1 MTNILPALP
10 ATMAERLSSTDRL
23 DVLRSVVPDM
33 RILDSEFDTI
43 AQIASDMFGAPVSL
57 VSLLDPQTQWFK
69 ARVGT
74 EETHAPSLESFCAH
88 TIAGP
93 GDALVVA
100 DASVDPRFAHQ
111 PRVAGAPFLRY
122 YAGVPIVID
131 EQPIGTVCVF
141 DVVARSDT
149 DPNLIRQLHR
159 LSALASSLFKL
170 KDDARKRALKEAA
183 LSRDGRRHA
192 MALEAANVGSW
203 LWDIRS
209 GNVSGNGAMLRL
221 FDLPTSGGQLR
232 ARDVF
237 ALIHPDDRVKT
248 LEKLRTAMAADE
260 EYDGLFRVQPTGRW
274 ILGRGRVHERDSNGN
289 PTVFLGI
296 NLDVTDEQQSMQ
308 RTRLLLRELN
318 HRVKNTLAMLQS
330 LARQTLRQTS
340 DPQQF
345 MKAFAG
351 RLQAISE
358 AHGLLSDHEWGE
370 IRLSALLSKQITPYV
385 RDYAA
390 QVEIHKDDISLGPDQ
405 AVGLGL
411 VLHELATNAAKYG
424 ALSTPSGKI
433 VLTARSLTEETGQVL
448 HLTWTELNGP
458 PVQPP
463 ERRGFGSILIERS
476 LDKVLGSSV
485 KVEYLPA
492 GCHGNRAIAAL
503 DSV

>member
-1 MTNILPALP
+1 MNTTISEMPAVVADSLASP
-10 ATMAERLSSTDRL
+10 ERL
-23 DVLRSVVPDM
+23 DVLQSVAPDM
-33 RILDSEFDTI
+33 RMLDAEFDSVT
-43 AQIASDMFGAPVSL
+43 QIAADLFQAPVAL
-57 VSLLDPQTQWFK
+57 VSLIDPHTQWFK

-74 EETHAPSLESFCAH
+74 QETHAPSLESFCAH
-88 TIAGP
+88 TIAGA

-100 DASVDPRFAHQ
+100 DASADPRFAHQ
-111 PRVAGAPFLRY
+111 PRVAGAPFLRF
-122 YAGVPIVID
+122 YAGVPVVID
-131 EQPIGTVCVF
+131 GQPIGTVCVF
-141 DVVARSDT
+141 DVVARPQT
-149 DPNLIRQLHR
+149 DPRLIEQLHR
-159 LSALASSLFKL
+159 LAALASSLFKL
-170 KDDARKRALKEAA
+170 KDEARKRALKEAA

-192 MALEAANVGSW
+192 MALDAANVGSW
-203 LWDIRS
+203 LWDVRS
-209 GNVSGNGAMLRL
+209 GAVSGNGAMSRL
-221 FDLPTSGGQLR
+221 FDLPTGLNQLR
-232 ARDVF
+232 ARDIF
-237 ALIHPDDRVKT
+237 GLIHPDDRGKT

-260 EYDGLFRVQPTGRW
+260 EYDGLFRVQSTGRW
-274 ILGRGRVHERDSNGN
+274 ILGRGRVHERDANGK

-296 NLDVTDEQQSMQ
+296 NLDVTDEQSSMQ

-370 IRLSALLSKQITPYV
+370 IRLSALFSKQISPYV
-385 RDYAA
+385 RDYQT

-424 ALSTPSGKI
+424 ALSNTRGKI

-448 HLTWTELNGP
+448 HLTWTEVNGP
-458 PVQPP
+458 PVPPP

-492 GCHGNRAIAAL
+492 GVTAIVRL
-503 DSV
+503 PL